1 MSLQNIECPTSEI
14 LYKCVYNELPAAE
27 NESVKMHVKT
37 CPKCRASFTAILKEK
52 VGKET
57 QGLDAKPQ
65 SVSEQKSDSN
75 TKSPEN
81 VVSQNPEKSQSST
94 PLRTVAPQF
103 KPAYPFL
110 EPPTKAGSLGCLG
123 DYELVRVLGEGGMGI
138 VFEADDRKLDRKVA
152 LKVLRPELTDENF
165 RQRFEREAK
174 ISSSLQ
180 DDNICLVYQAGAHN
194 SVSFMAMEFLK
205 GENLEDKLKRDG
217 WLPVPVI
224 FKIAKQIALGLA
236 TAHEKKLIHRDI
248 KPANIWLESS
258 GSEGD
263 FKRVK
268 ILDFGLAK
276 STEVESNLTAKGMIV
291 GTPNYMAPEQI
302 CGEPL
307 DERADLFSLGCV
319 MYRMLSGKIP
329 FEKENTLAV
338 LHAVVESEIPSL
350 NEMDQKLPKEV
361 YGLMTKL
368 LCKDPSGRPATA
380 RKVVAM
386 IEAIENSGFQNQSSK
401 ALSSMLFKAPA
412 IQMQKKGKV
421 PIGAIIGGSAIL
433 AAVVIGL
440 IILVFRYMNP
450 SDSEPD
456 AKPNVEKKSK

>member
-1 MSLQNIECPTSEI
+1 M
-14 LYKCVYNELPAAE
+14 
-27 NESVKMHVKT
+27 
-37 CPKCRASFTAILKEK
+37 
-52 VGKET
+52 
-57 QGLDAKPQ
+57 
-65 SVSEQKSDSN
+65 
-75 TKSPEN
+75 
-81 VVSQNPEKSQSST
+81 
-94 PLRTVAPQF
+94 
-103 KPAYPFL
+103 
-110 EPPTKAGSLGCLG
+110 
-123 DYELVRVLGEGGMGI
+123 
-138 VFEADDRKLDRKVA
+138 
-152 LKVLRPELTDENF
+152 
-165 RQRFEREAK
+165 
-174 ISSSLQ
+174 
-180 DDNICLVYQAGAHN
+180 
-194 SVSFMAMEFLK
+194 
-205 GENLEDKLKRDG
+205 
-217 WLPVPVI
+217 
-224 FKIAKQIALGLA
+224 
-236 TAHEKKLIHRDI
+236 
-248 KPANIWLESS
+248 
-258 GSEGD
+258 
-263 FKRVK
+263 K

-421 PIGAIIGGSAIL
+421 PVGAIIGGSAIL